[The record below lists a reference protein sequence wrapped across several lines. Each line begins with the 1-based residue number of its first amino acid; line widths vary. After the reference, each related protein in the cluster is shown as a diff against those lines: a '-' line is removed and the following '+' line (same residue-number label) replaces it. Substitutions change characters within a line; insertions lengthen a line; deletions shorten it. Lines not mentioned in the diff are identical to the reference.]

1 LAHQRHTTKVDTT
14 FYATSVRLIQCVFT
28 TYNSKHDLTSLRF
41 DHDGARAHWSDR
53 RHRQQSNYVTSFGR
67 NNRADN
73 IIVPK
78 TTAPAKCATFAA
90 TNITANFPSPVT
102 CE

>member
-1 LAHQRHTTKVDTT
+1 MSAFANTGHGIAISGAE
-14 FYATSVRLIQCVFT
+14 YRLV
-28 TYNSKHDLTSLRF
+28 
-41 DHDGARAHWSDR
+41 
-53 RHRQQSNYVTSFGR
+53 NYVTNFGG

-78 TTAPAKCATFAA
+78 TTAPAKCATFPA
-90 TNITANFPSPVT
+90 TNITANFQGPVM